1 VRISAAGRCAFGVYA
16 AVGMLV
22 GCSGPQTFFWPSGT
36 ALANASDHRAA
47 SGRASVETYAR
58 SLLYLTSSSSV
69 NVYTFPRG
77 KLLGSLVVGGS
88 LCSDKFGNIVVAGA
102 AGVSQVWV
110 YPHGSNKPVANM
122 YNPYDSGGCSVDP
135 SSESIAIAGGFSG
148 SVVVWPYNPKR
159 GWRLAHEY
167 NDPNMLLSAYSAYDP
182 QGNLFL
188 DGQDSNRLFM
198 LAELPKGSLTFTTI
212 NLNRVVHAPGSLQWL
227 GKYLAVEDAGKSG
240 SSPAVIYRFAINGSS
255 GNRVSTTTL
264 TSSRASAQ
272 FLIHNHT
279 VIGPF
284 SSSSAS
290 GLGFWRF
297 PEGGAPV
304 RTISTSTFLVPVAE
318 ALSLKNESRQKTW
331 IPALPTAESDDPRA
345 QQ

>member
-1 VRISAAGRCAFGVYA
+1 MRILARSAFSIGAAAALLAGCG
-16 AVGMLV
+16 G
-22 GCSGPQTFFWPSGT
+22 SQTFFRPPGT
-36 ALANASDHRAA
+36 TLENASNHRAA

-58 SLLYLTSSSSV
+58 SLQYLTSSESV

-77 KLLGSLVVGGS
+77 KLVGSLVVGGN

-110 YPHGSNKPVANM
+110 YPHGSNKAIADM

-135 SSESIAIAGGFSG
+135 SSESIAVAGGFSG
-148 SVVVWPYNPKR
+148 SAVVWPYNPKR

-167 NDPNMLLSAYSAYDP
+167 NDANMLSSAYCAYDP

-198 LAELPKGSLTFTTI
+198 LAELPKGSSTFTTI
-212 NLNRVVHAPGSLQWL
+212 NLNRVIHEPGSLQWL

-240 SSPAVIYRFAINGSS
+240 SSPTVIYRFAINGSS
-255 GNRVSTTTL
+255 GHSVSTTTL
-264 TSSRASAQ
+264 TNSRAPAQ
-272 FLIHNHT
+272 FLIHDHT

-290 GLGFWRF
+290 GIGFWRF
-297 PEGGAPV
+297 PNGGVPV
-304 RTISTSTFLVPVAE
+304 RTISTSGYLVPYAE
-318 ALSLKNESRQKTW
+318 ALSLKNENR
-331 IPALPTAESDDPRA
+331 
-345 QQ
+345 